1 MISFFGR
8 KIFVY
13 FILFFSLASGV
24 SGGEK
29 EMGAGLYSIVI
40 MLLIFFW
47 YWLFLLSNHRGY
59 GKTTGVWSGFGLV

>member
-29 EMGAGLYSIVI
+29 EMGAGMYSIVT
-40 MLLIFFW
+40 LLIFFGI
-47 YWLFLLSNHRGY
+47 GY
-59 GKTTGVWSGFGLV
+59 FFCQITEVMIKPQVVMRTLVWF